1 MQVRLRP
8 PEPTLCNLE
17 PATFLTMPGA
27 HVTSTEAIESFRTH
41 LINYLA
47 KTRPVLEDACDEVVR
62 TRVWLQQDRRI
73 HWENQLRK
81 RTRDLENAN
90 QALYSARISN
100 LREVTTAEQNAVLR
114 AKRSLTEAEE
124 KLRKIKRW
132 MIEFDHLAGPMV
144 KQLEQL
150 RTMLGND
157 MPKAAL
163 HLAQILKSLD
173 AYANVAPTA
182 AASTMPAGEAKAEEG
197 TAAESEAKGMQP

>member
-1 MQVRLRP
+1 
-8 PEPTLCNLE
+8 
-17 PATFLTMPGA
+17 MPGA
-27 HVTSTEAIESFRTH
+27 HVTSTEAIETFRAN

-90 QALYSARISN
+90 QALYSARLAN
-100 LREVTTAEQNAVLR
+100 LREPTMAEQNAVLR
-114 AKRSLTEAEE
+114 AKRALTEAEE
-124 KLRKIKRW
+124 KLQKIKRW

-157 MPKAAL
+157 MPKAAIY
-163 HLAQILKSLD
+163 LAQVLKTLD
-173 AYANVAPTA
+173 AYANVVPTATVSAAPT
-182 AASTMPAGEAKAEEG
+182 GEAKGESTAEATSDNGE
-197 TAAESEAKGMQP
+197 EKV

>member
-1 MQVRLRP
+1 
-8 PEPTLCNLE
+8 
-17 PATFLTMPGA
+17 MPGA
-27 HVTSTEAIESFRTH
+27 QVTSTEAIESFRAN
-41 LINYLA
+41 LIIYLS

-90 QALYSARISN
+90 QALYSARLAN
-100 LREVTTAEQNAVLR
+100 LREPTMAEQNAVLR
-114 AKRSLTEAEE
+114 AKRALTEAEE

-163 HLAQILKSLD
+163 YLAQALKTLE
-173 AYANVAPTA
+173 AYANVVPTA
-182 AASTMPAGEAKAEEG
+182 ASSSTPAGKARSDESAASSENG
-197 TAAESEAKGMQP
+197 TEPQSIS